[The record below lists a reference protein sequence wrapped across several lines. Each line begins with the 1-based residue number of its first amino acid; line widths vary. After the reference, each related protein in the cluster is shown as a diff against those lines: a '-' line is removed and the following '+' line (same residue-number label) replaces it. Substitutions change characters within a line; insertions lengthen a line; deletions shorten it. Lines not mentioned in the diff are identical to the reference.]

1 MGEESHREAS
11 VVRNADG
18 QNLNEEILLDDNNG
32 SFEKTMDPVYDR
44 HGLVDYYQKS
54 GESYDKTAELYD
66 RNGELVRSQLSDNL
80 EAYNHAA
87 YGVQEHGVLLEEA
100 QTLFHRK
107 GEAYVMENT
116 WITSEQYPSDPFASV
131 MTGGPGRHSG
141 TGAGGMCA
149 SWKN

>member
-1 MGEESHREAS
+1 MVWWIIIRRG
-11 VVRNADG
+11 
-18 QNLNEEILLDDNNG
+18 
-32 SFEKTMDPVYDR
+32 
-44 HGLVDYYQKS
+44 

-107 GEAYVMENT
+107 GEAYVMENHLDH
-116 WITSEQYPSDPFASV
+116 I
-131 MTGGPGRHSG
+131 G
-141 TGAGGMCA
+141 TV
-149 SWKN
+149 SQ

>member
-1 MGEESHREAS
+1 MGDGENAYLTGSWKSDSGEESHREAS

-107 GEAYVMENT
+107 GEAYVMENHLDH
-116 WITSEQYPSDPFASV
+116 I
-131 MTGGPGRHSG
+131 G
-141 TGAGGMCA
+141 TV
-149 SWKN
+149 SQ

>member
-1 MGEESHREAS
+1 MTT
-11 VVRNADG
+11 
-18 QNLNEEILLDDNNG
+18 G

-107 GEAYVMENT
+107 
-116 WITSEQYPSDPFASV
+116 ASLCD
-131 MTGGPGRHSG
+131 GKHLDHIG
-141 TGAGGMCA
+141 TV
-149 SWKN
+149 SQ